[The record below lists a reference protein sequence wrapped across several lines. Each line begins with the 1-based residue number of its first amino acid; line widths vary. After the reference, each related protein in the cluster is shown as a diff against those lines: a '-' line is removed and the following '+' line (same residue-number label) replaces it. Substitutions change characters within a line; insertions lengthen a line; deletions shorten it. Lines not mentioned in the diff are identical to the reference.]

1 MYFSHGKLITLYGRC
16 ASTGP
21 RPSQKGDLHLKSAGP
36 EYAQATVAGAFELV
50 GTNVRLLSI
59 VRTEKAAHATRPAAA
74 VAGAM
79 RRSAPPRSEPG
90 KA

>member
-1 MYFSHGKLITLYGRC
+1 MDAARRQPLVRHKRD
-16 ASTGP
+16 
-21 RPSQKGDLHLKSAGP
+21 QKGDLQLKSAGP

-50 GTNVRLLSI
+50 GTNIRLLSI
-59 VRTEKAAHATRPAAA
+59 VRQKRRPTRLAAAA

-79 RRSAPPRSEPG
+79 QRAAPPRSEPG